1 MSSYNTIIM
10 IGDSSW
16 EIHLCQAPNHAT
28 NYLTI
33 QLVGFNDGL
42 GEIFIFALPFL
53 QRIGLYIRVYQSTSR
68 SQVHVLKNC
77 YMYER
82 VDLRFA

>member
-16 EIHLCQAPNHAT
+16 EIHLCQAPNHAI

-33 QLVGFNDGL
+33 QLLGFIDGL
-42 GEIFIFALPFL
+42 GDIFIFALPLL
-53 QRIGLYIRVYQSTSR
+53 Q
-68 SQVHVLKNC
+68 
-77 YMYER
+77 
-82 VDLRFA
+82 